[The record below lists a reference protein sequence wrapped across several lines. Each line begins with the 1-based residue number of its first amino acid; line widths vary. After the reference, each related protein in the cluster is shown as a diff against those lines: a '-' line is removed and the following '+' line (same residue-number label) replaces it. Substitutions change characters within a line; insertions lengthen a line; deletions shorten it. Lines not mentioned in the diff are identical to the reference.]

1 HSTRFA
7 CSWQAI
13 RRASLAHGRPF
24 DLRQTQAVAMAQRSA
39 ANALSKPEARR
50 RVRSICKDNPL
61 ANPLVSQHPEGDL
74 LQFPTRETPPP
85 ASGSAFVY
93 ILACAD
99 GGIYVGSACDVAKR
113 LSEHCGSK
121 GAKFTRDHPG
131 VRLIYVEG
139 PLPNTIALQ
148 RERQLKRW

>member
-1 HSTRFA
+1 
-7 CSWQAI
+7 
-13 RRASLAHGRPF
+13 
-24 DLRQTQAVAMAQRSA
+24 
-39 ANALSKPEARR
+39 
-50 RVRSICKDNPL
+50 
-61 ANPLVSQHPEGDL
+61 VSQHPEGDL
-74 LQFPTRETPPP
+74 LQFPTRETPAP

-148 RERQLKRW
+148 RERQLKRWSRAKKLALIGNQTLVLKKLSESREPRTGGSRR